1 MTQVGGLPRF
11 SIRKEGM
18 HRGKLSQL
26 QEYMS
31 EVSTLAFHAVVV
43 MLSATIA
50 WSLPNIA
57 RQFLAFWSHVEHE
70 KILLLTVEVGVAL
83 ILIVISNYLWR
94 AHKDRRQ
101 AFMARGA
108 GLVSFFP
115 LHDPG
120 AGKTIRELK
129 QQQSLGRMVLA
140 IGVTGHGT
148 VVDDKAEMHAMLE
161 TCLEAKLLL
170 LNPFSE
176 EAARRAQSLS
186 HPDIS
191 PDRFRQELQE
201 TIALIK
207 RFRTSGKVIRLK
219 LYSDR
224 PHLRMVILGDYLWLQ
239 HYHTGLDVKWMPEYV
254 FQHNRDHHGLYTLF
268 YQYFIK
274 RWENQ
279 EIPEYDFQT
288 DELVY
293 RSRNGTELRREA
305 FELQQSFSSLLSES
319 ASGQLAFEASSA
331 R

>member
-1 MTQVGGLPRF
+1 MYN
-11 SIRKEGM
+11 
-18 HRGKLSQL
+18 GKLSQL
-26 QEYMS
+26 QEFLA

-43 MLSATIA
+43 VLSAGIA

-57 RQFLAFWSHVEHE
+57 RQFLVFWSHVEHE
-70 KILLLTVEVGVAL
+70 QITLLTIEVGVAL
-83 ILIVISNYLWR
+83 LLIVISNYLWQ
-94 AHKDRRQ
+94 AFKDRRQ
-101 AFMARGA
+101 AVLARGA

-120 AGKTIRELK
+120 AGKTIRKLK
-129 QQQSLGRMVLA
+129 QQQGLGRTVLA

-148 VVDDKAEMHAMLE
+148 VVEDKAELHALLE
-161 TCLEAKLLL
+161 TSLEAKLLL

-191 PDRFRQELQE
+191 PDRFRRELQD
-201 TIALIK
+201 TISLIK
-207 RFRTSGKVIRLK
+207 RLRASGKVIRLK

-239 HYHTGLDVKWMPEYV
+239 HYHTGLDIRWMPEYV
-254 FQHNRDHHGLYTLF
+254 FQHNLNHHGLYTLF
-268 YQYFIK
+268 YQYFTK

-279 EIPEYDFQT
+279 DIPEYDFQT

-293 RSRNGTELRREA
+293 RAKNGNELRREPSGLNQA
-305 FELQQSFSSLLSES
+305 PVQGTQRGQSPSLLAA
-319 ASGQLAFEASSA
+319 ASMS
-331 R
+331 

>member
-1 MTQVGGLPRF
+1 MIAQVGSR
-11 SIRKEGM
+11 SCCMTRSVGM
-18 HRGKLSQL
+18 SRGKLSQL
-26 QEYMS
+26 REFMS
-31 EVSTLAFHAVVV
+31 EVGALSFHAVVV
-43 MLSATIA
+43 VLSAGIA
-50 WSLPNIA
+50 WSLPTIA
-57 RQFLAFWSHVEHE
+57 RQFLIFWSHVEHE
-70 KILLLTVEVGVAL
+70 KLLLLIIEVGTAL
-83 ILIVISNYLWR
+83 ILIMISNYLWR

-101 AFMARGA
+101 AVMARGA
-108 GLVSFFP
+108 GLISFFP

-129 QQQSLGRMVLA
+129 QQQSLGRTVLA

-148 VVDDKAEMHAMLE
+148 IVDDKAELHVLLE
-161 TCLEAKLLL
+161 TSLEAKLLL

-176 EAARRAQSLS
+176 EAAQRARSLS

-191 PDRFRQELQE
+191 PDRFREELQD

-207 RFRTSGKVIRLK
+207 RFRAGGKVIRLK

-239 HYHTGLDVKWMPEYV
+239 HYHTGLDVRWMPEYV
-254 FQHNRDHHGLYTLF
+254 FQHNRNHHGLYTLF
-268 YQYFIK
+268 YQYFMK

-293 RSRNGTELRREA
+293 RATNGTEIRREPSNLNQA
-305 FELQQSFSSLLSES
+305 LLHDEDPTGHPRS
-319 ASGQLAFEASSA
+319 
-331 R
+331 

>member
-1 MTQVGGLPRF
+1 M
-11 SIRKEGM
+11 
-18 HRGKLSQL
+18 
-26 QEYMS
+26 
-31 EVSTLAFHAVVV
+31 AFHAVIV
-43 MLSATIA
+43 MLSAGIA
-50 WSLPNIA
+50 WSLPSIA

-70 KILLLTVEVGVAL
+70 MMLLLTVEVGVAL
-83 ILIVISNYLWR
+83 LLIVISNYLWQ

-148 VVDDKAEMHAMLE
+148 VVEDKAEMHALLE

-186 HPDIS
+186 NPDIS
-191 PDRFRQELQE
+191 SDRFRQELQE
-201 TIALIK
+201 TIALMK
-207 RFRTSGKVIRLK
+207 RFRASGKVIRLK

-254 FQHNRDHHGLYTLF
+254 FQHNLDHHGLYTLF

-274 RWENQ
+274 RWENH

-293 RSRNGTELRREA
+293 RSRSGTELRREI
-305 FELQQSFSSLLSES
+305 FELEQSFSSPHSE
-319 ASGQLAFEASSA
+319 AAGIQLALEPSSA
-331 R
+331 Y

>member
-1 MTQVGGLPRF
+1 MVARVDWLRDRVT
-11 SIRKEGM
+11 RKEYM
-18 HRGKLSQL
+18 YKGKLSRL
-26 QEYMS
+26 QEVLTEARS
-31 EVSTLAFHAVVV
+31 LAFHAVVV
-43 MLSATIA
+43 GLSAGIA
-50 WSLPNIA
+50 WSLPIIA
-57 RQFLAFWSHVEHE
+57 RQFLTFWSHVEHE
-70 KILLLTVEVGVAL
+70 KILLLTIEVGVAL
-83 ILIVISNYLWR
+83 FLIVTSNYLWR
-94 AHKDRRQ
+94 AFKDRRQ
-101 AFMARGA
+101 AVMARGA

-120 AGKTIRELK
+120 AGKKIRELK
-129 QQQSLGRMVLA
+129 QQQSLGRTVLA

-148 VVDDKAEMHAMLE
+148 VVDDKAELHALLE

-191 PDRFRQELQE
+191 PYRFREELQD

-207 RFRTSGKVIRLK
+207 RFRASGKVIRLK

-239 HYHTGLDVKWMPEYV
+239 HYHTGLDIRWMPEYV
-254 FQHNRDHHGLYTLF
+254 FQHNLDHHGLYTLF
-268 YQYFIK
+268 YQYFTK

-293 RSRNGTELRREA
+293 RARNGGELRRVPFGLGDSAELIDSEA
-305 FELQQSFSSLLSES
+305 SLLEPI
-319 ASGQLAFEASSA
+319 APG
-331 R
+331 

>member
-1 MTQVGGLPRF
+1 MY
-11 SIRKEGM
+11 
-18 HRGKLSQL
+18 RGKLSQL
-26 QEYMS
+26 QEFVT
-31 EVSTLAFHAVVV
+31 EVSALAFHAVIVV
-43 MLSATIA
+43 LSAGIA

-57 RQFLAFWSHVEHE
+57 RQFLAFWSYVEHE
-70 KILLLTVEVGVAL
+70 QVILLTVEVGLALLL
-83 ILIVISNYLWR
+83 ILVSNYLWR
-94 AHKDRRQ
+94 SVQDRRH
-101 AFMARGA
+101 AVMAKGA

-148 VVDDKAEMHAMLE
+148 VVEDKAELHVLLE

-191 PDRFRQELQE
+191 PDRFRQELQD

-207 RFRTSGKVIRLK
+207 RFRASGKVIRLK

-239 HYHTGLDVKWMPEYV
+239 HYHTGLDVQWMPEYV
-254 FQHNRDHHGLYTLF
+254 FQHNLNHHGLYTLF
-268 YQYFIK
+268 YQYFTK

-279 EIPEYDFQT
+279 DIPEYDFQT

-293 RSRNGTELRREA
+293 RARNGNELRREPSGLGDA
-305 FELQQSFSSLLSES
+305 RTQTPPHGQVSSPVLVTA
-319 ASGQLAFEASSA
+319 ASL
-331 R
+331 

>member
-1 MTQVGGLPRF
+1 MY
-11 SIRKEGM
+11 K
-18 HRGKLSQL
+18 GKLSRL
-26 QEYMS
+26 QEFAT
-31 EVSTLAFHAVVV
+31 EVSALAFHAMVVG
-43 MLSATIA
+43 LSAGIA

-57 RQFLAFWSHVEHE
+57 RQFLAFWSHIEHE
-70 KILLLTVEVGVAL
+70 WILLLTIEVGVAL
-83 ILIVISNYLWR
+83 CLIVMSNYLWR
-94 AHKDRRQ
+94 AYKDRRQ
-101 AFMARGA
+101 AVMARGA

-129 QQQSLGRMVLA
+129 QQQSLGRTVLA

-148 VVDDKAEMHAMLE
+148 VVDNKAELHALLE
-161 TCLEAKLLL
+161 TCLEAKLIL

-191 PDRFRQELQE
+191 SDRFRQELQD

-207 RFRTSGKVIRLK
+207 RFRVSGKVIRLK

-239 HYHTGLDVKWMPEYV
+239 HYHTGLDVRWMPEYV
-254 FQHNRDHHGLYTLF
+254 FQHNPDHHGLFTLF
-268 YQYFIK
+268 YQYFTK

-279 EIPEYDFQT
+279 EIPEYDFES

-293 RSRNGTELRREA
+293 RTRSGGELRRERYEPGDSA
-305 FELQQSFSSLLSES
+305 GLMAPETMLFEPRLTV
-319 ASGQLAFEASSA
+319 GQAEV
-331 R
+331 

>member
-1 MTQVGGLPRF
+1 MN
-11 SIRKEGM
+11 SRKEYM
-18 HRGKLSQL
+18 HRGTLSQL
-26 QEYMS
+26 KGVMA
-31 EVSTLAFHAVVV
+31 EVSALAFHAVVIG
-43 MLSATIA
+43 LSAGIA

-57 RQFLAFWSHVEHE
+57 RQFLTFWSHVEQE
-70 KILLLTVEVGVAL
+70 KMLLLTIEVGVAL
-83 ILIVISNYLWR
+83 LFIVMSNYLWR

-101 AFMARGA
+101 AVMARGA

-129 QQQSLGRMVLA
+129 QRQSLGRTVLA

-148 VVDDKAEMHAMLE
+148 VVDGKSEVHALLE
-161 TCLEAKLLL
+161 TCLEAKLIL

-191 PDRFRQELQE
+191 SDKFHQEIQD
-201 TIALIK
+201 TIAVIK
-207 RFRTSGKVIRLK
+207 RFRVNGKVIRLK

-239 HYHTGLDVKWMPEYV
+239 HYHTGLDVRWMPEYV
-254 FQHNRDHHGLYTLF
+254 FQHNPDNHGLYTLF
-268 YQYFIK
+268 YQYFTK
-274 RWENQ
+274 RWENR
-279 EIPEYDFQT
+279 EIPEYDFET

-293 RSRNGTELRREA
+293 RARSGSELRREPFGPGDSVGSMRSEA
-305 FELQQSFSSLLSES
+305 ALFEPRL
-319 ASGQLAFEASSA
+319 AVGQAEV
-331 R
+331 

>member
-1 MTQVGGLPRF
+1 MY
-11 SIRKEGM
+11 K
-18 HRGKLSQL
+18 GKLSRL
-26 QEYMS
+26 QEFAT
-31 EVSTLAFHAVVV
+31 EVSALAFHALVVG
-43 MLSATIA
+43 LSAGIA

-57 RQFLAFWSHVEHE
+57 RKFLAFWSHIEQE
-70 KILLLTVEVGVAL
+70 RILLLSIEVGVAL
-83 ILIVISNYLWR
+83 FLIVISNYLWR
-94 AHKDRRQ
+94 AYKDRRQ
-101 AFMARGA
+101 AVMARGA

-129 QQQSLGRMVLA
+129 QQQSLGRTVLA

-148 VVDDKAEMHAMLE
+148 VVDNKAELHALLE
-161 TCLEAKLLL
+161 TCLEAKLIL

-191 PDRFRQELQE
+191 SDRFRQELQD

-207 RFRTSGKVIRLK
+207 RFRVSGKVIRLK

-239 HYHTGLDVKWMPEYV
+239 HYHTGLDVRWMPEYV
-254 FQHNRDHHGLYTLF
+254 FQHNPDHHGLYTLF
-268 YQYFIK
+268 YQYFTK
-274 RWENQ
+274 RWENR
-279 EIPEYDFQT
+279 EIPEYDFET

-293 RSRNGTELRREA
+293 RAISGSELRREPFGPGDSFGSIA
-305 FELQQSFSSLLSES
+305 LEGALFEPSLAAAQGDL
-319 ASGQLAFEASSA
+319 
-331 R
+331 

>member
-1 MTQVGGLPRF
+1 
-11 SIRKEGM
+11 M

-26 QEYMS
+26 KGFMT
-31 EVSTLAFHAVVV
+31 EVSALAFHAVVIG
-43 MLSATIA
+43 LSAGIA

-57 RQFLAFWSHVEHE
+57 RQFLIFWSHVEQE
-70 KILLLTVEVGVAL
+70 KMLLLTIEVGVAL
-83 ILIVISNYLWR
+83 LLIVISNYLWR
-94 AHKDRRQ
+94 AYKDRRQ
-101 AFMARGA
+101 AVMARGA

-129 QQQSLGRMVLA
+129 QQQSLGRTVMA

-148 VVDDKAEMHAMLE
+148 VVDNKAEMHALLE
-161 TCLEAKLLL
+161 TCLEAKLIL

-176 EAARRAQSLS
+176 EAARRARSLS

-191 PDRFRQELQE
+191 SDRFRQELQD
-201 TIALIK
+201 TISLIK
-207 RFRTSGKVIRLK
+207 RLRASGKVIRLK

-239 HYHTGLDVKWMPEYV
+239 HYHTGLDVRWMPEYV
-254 FQHNRDHHGLYTLF
+254 FQHNPDHHGLYTLF
-268 YQYFIK
+268 YQYFTK

-279 EIPEYDFQT
+279 EIPEYDFET

-293 RSRNGTELRREA
+293 RARSGSELRRES
-305 FELQQSFSSLLSES
+305 FEPGDTSGLIASEVTLFEPSL
-319 ASGQLAFEASSA
+319 G
-331 R
+331 

>member
-1 MTQVGGLPRF
+1 
-11 SIRKEGM
+11 M

-26 QEYMS
+26 KGFVT
-31 EVSTLAFHAVVV
+31 EVSALAFHAVVIGV
-43 MLSATIA
+43 SAGIA

-57 RQFLAFWSHVEHE
+57 RQFLTFWSHVEQE
-70 KILLLTVEVGVAL
+70 KMLLLTIEVGVAL
-83 ILIVISNYLWR
+83 LLIVMSNYLWR

-101 AFMARGA
+101 AVMARGA
-108 GLVSFFP
+108 GLFSFFP

-129 QQQSLGRMVLA
+129 QQQSLGRTVLA
-140 IGVTGHGT
+140 IGVTGNGT
-148 VVDDKAEMHAMLE
+148 VVDGKSEVHALLE
-161 TCLEAKLLL
+161 TCLEAKLIL

-191 PDRFRQELQE
+191 PDRFHQELQD

-207 RFRTSGKVIRLK
+207 RFRVNGKVIRLK

-239 HYHTGLDVKWMPEYV
+239 HYHTGLDVRWMPEYV
-254 FQHNRDHHGLYTLF
+254 FQHNPDHHGLYTLF
-268 YQYFIK
+268 YQYFTK

-279 EIPEYDFQT
+279 EIPEYDFET
-288 DELVY
+288 NELVY
-293 RSRNGTELRREA
+293 RTRNGAELRREP
-305 FELQQSFSSLLSES
+305 FSHGDSTGLTPSELTSLERS
-319 ASGQLAFEASSA
+319 LAAG
-331 R
+331 

>member
-1 MTQVGGLPRF
+1 MTQVGWLPCYR
-11 SIRKEGM
+11 IRKDSM
-18 HRGKLSQL
+18 RKGKLSQL
-26 QEYMS
+26 QEFFT
-31 EVSTLAFHAVVV
+31 EVSSVAFHAVIVIV
-43 MLSATIA
+43 SAGIA
-50 WSLPNIA
+50 WSLPNLA
-57 RQFLAFWSHVEHE
+57 RRFLAFWSHVEHE
-70 KILLLTVEVGVAL
+70 MMLLLTVEVGVAL
-83 ILIVISNYLWR
+83 VLIVISNYLWR
-94 AHKDRRQ
+94 AHKDRCQ

-148 VVDDKAEMHAMLE
+148 VVDDKAEIHALLE

-191 PDRFRQELQE
+191 AERFRQELQE
-201 TIALIK
+201 TIALTK
-207 RFRTSGKVIRLK
+207 RFRASGKVIRLK

-254 FQHNRDHHGLYTLF
+254 FQHHLDHHGLYTLF

-274 RWENQ
+274 RWENH

-305 FELQQSFSSLLSES
+305 FELEPSFSNLLSQPV
-319 ASGQLAFEASSA
+319 AGQLRFEPSSA
-331 R
+331 Q

>member
-1 MTQVGGLPRF
+1 MY
-11 SIRKEGM
+11 
-18 HRGKLSQL
+18 RGKLSQL
-26 QEYMS
+26 QEFLT

-43 MLSATIA
+43 VLSAGIA
-50 WSLPNIA
+50 WSLPSIA

-70 KILLLTVEVGVAL
+70 RVLLLTIEVGVAL
-83 ILIVISNYLWR
+83 LLIVMSNYLWR
-94 AHKDRRQ
+94 AYKDRRQ
-101 AFMARGA
+101 AVMARGA

-120 AGKTIRELK
+120 AGRRIRELK
-129 QQQSLGRMVLA
+129 QQQSLGRTVLA

-148 VVDDKAEMHAMLE
+148 VVDDKAEWHTLLE
-161 TCLEAKLLL
+161 TCLEAKLIL

-176 EAARRAQSLS
+176 EAARRTQLLS

-191 PDRFRQELQE
+191 PNRFREELQD

-207 RFRTSGKVIRLK
+207 RFRASGKVIRLK

-239 HYHTGLDVKWMPEYV
+239 HYHTGLDVRWMPEYV
-254 FQHNRDHHGLYTLF
+254 FQHNPDHHGLYTLF
-268 YQYFIK
+268 YQYFTK

-293 RSRNGTELRREA
+293 RARNGGELRREP
-305 FELQQSFSSLLSES
+305 FGLGDLDELMASKVSSLQPGPAVAQVE
-319 ASGQLAFEASSA
+319 F
-331 R
+331 

>member
-1 MTQVGGLPRF
+1 
-11 SIRKEGM
+11 M
-18 HRGKLSQL
+18 HKGRLSQL
-26 QEYMS
+26 QEFMT
-31 EVSTLAFHAVVV
+31 EVSALAFHAVVV
-43 MLSATIA
+43 MLSAGIA

-57 RQFLAFWSHVEHE
+57 RQFLVFWSRVEHE
-70 KILLLTVEVGVAL
+70 KILLLTIEVGVAIL
-83 ILIVISNYLWR
+83 LIVISNYLWR

-101 AFMARGA
+101 AVMARGA

-120 AGKTIRELK
+120 AGKAIRELK
-129 QQQSLGRMVLA
+129 QQQSFGRTVLA

-148 VVDDKAEMHAMLE
+148 VVDDKAELHALLG
-161 TCLEAKLLL
+161 TCLEAKLIL

-191 PDRFRQELQE
+191 PNRFRKELQD
-201 TIALIK
+201 TITLIK
-207 RFRTSGKVIRLK
+207 RFRASGKVIRLK

-239 HYHTGLDVKWMPEYV
+239 HYHTGLDIRWMPEYV
-254 FQHNRDHHGLYTLF
+254 FQHNLDHHGLYTLF
-268 YQYFIK
+268 YQYFTK

-293 RSRNGTELRREA
+293 RGRNGGELRRESFGLVDSA
-305 FELQQSFSSLLSES
+305 ELMASEASLLEPSLAVAQSE
-319 ASGQLAFEASSA
+319 L
-331 R
+331 